1 MKERFVIGCESFFCF
16 ICKKGG
22 AENQNAGVGRI
33 GYLTKRS
40 VYTEGVQQRVDM
52 RRAAWY
58 IRGVNN
64 PIDELGGE
72 AVMKKAV
79 SSVLLCVLLCA
90 CGKASVVV
98 KEGVVVEYGA
108 ELKVENLTDEK
119 VTLKEVKGYDA
130 KKTGEQKVTAIF
142 VNEKDKEIEAEITL
156 EVKDT
161 KKPVIKLKK
170 EKVEITAG
178 DKFDATSN
186 IESVK
191 DPVDGDLKKSKDT
204 KLTKNGYLITSD
216 VNAKKAG
223 SYTVKVT
230 AYDVNGNK
238 AESSYKV
245 TVKKK
250 PQEQT
255 PTQNNNQ
262 TSSNNSY
269 SNNQGNTNYS
279 KPTSGSTSSTKKPSS
294 ASSNNGGSSS
304 GQTTNKPHKHWG
316 PAVEGMYFDSGDELD
331 AWAIQ
336 YHRDQMRQ
344 GNDIGAAWGV
354 SECSCGKL
362 FIHRF
367 Y

>member
-1 MKERFVIGCESFFCF
+1 
-16 ICKKGG
+16 
-22 AENQNAGVGRI
+22 
-33 GYLTKRS
+33 
-40 VYTEGVQQRVDM
+40 
-52 RRAAWY
+52 
-58 IRGVNN
+58 
-64 PIDELGGE
+64 
-72 AVMKKAV
+72 MKKIIG
-79 SSVLLCVLLCA
+79 SVLLCVLLCA
-90 CGKASVVV
+90 CGKASVEV
-98 KEGVVVEYGA
+98 KEGIVIEYGA
-108 ELKVENLTDEK
+108 ELKAEDLTDEK
-119 VTLKEVKGYDA
+119 VTLKEVKSFDA
-130 KKTGEQKVTAIF
+130 KKAGEQKVTAIF

-178 DKFDATSN
+178 DKFDAASN

-191 DPVDGDLKKSKDT
+191 DPVDGDLKKSEDK

-262 TSSNNSY
+262 SSGNGYTS
-269 SNNQGNTNYS
+269 NQGRYN
-279 KPTSGSTSSTKKPSS
+279 KPTSGNT
-294 ASSNNGGSSS
+294 GS
-304 GQTTNKPHKHWG
+304 NKPTQSKPQQTCKAGVVH
-316 PAVEGMYFDSGDELD
+316 PNAM
-331 AWAIQ
+331 
-336 YHRDQMRQ
+336 
-344 GNDIGAAWGV
+344 GN
-354 SECSCGKL
+354 SGKL
-362 FIHRF
+362 FNSEQEAINYGNMMSEKDSSIITF
-367 Y
+367 SYGQVFDYCDDVMNKWTVNFNYGNNFCDKFGLGC

>member
-1 MKERFVIGCESFFCF
+1 M
-16 ICKKGG
+16 
-22 AENQNAGVGRI
+22 
-33 GYLTKRS
+33 
-40 VYTEGVQQRVDM
+40 
-52 RRAAWY
+52 
-58 IRGVNN
+58 
-64 PIDELGGE
+64 
-72 AVMKKAV
+72 
-79 SSVLLCVLLCA
+79 
-90 CGKASVVV
+90 
-98 KEGVVVEYGA
+98 
-108 ELKVENLTDEK
+108 
-119 VTLKEVKGYDA
+119 
-130 KKTGEQKVTAIF
+130 
-142 VNEKDKEIEAEITL
+142 
-156 EVKDT
+156 
-161 KKPVIKLKK
+161 
-170 EKVEITAG
+170 
-178 DKFDATSN
+178 
-186 IESVK
+186 K
-191 DPVDGDLKKSKDT
+191 DPVDGDIKKSEDT
-204 KLTKNGYLITSD
+204 KLTKSGYIITSD

-223 SYTVKVT
+223 SYTVKIT

-250 PQEQT
+250 PQEQA

-331 AWAIQ
+331 AWAKKYQ
-336 YHRDQMRQ
+336 YEQWDK
-344 GNDIGAAWGV
+344 GNDIGSAYGV

-362 FIHRF
+362 YINMF

>member
-1 MKERFVIGCESFFCF
+1 
-16 ICKKGG
+16 
-22 AENQNAGVGRI
+22 
-33 GYLTKRS
+33 
-40 VYTEGVQQRVDM
+40 
-52 RRAAWY
+52 
-58 IRGVNN
+58 
-64 PIDELGGE
+64 
-72 AVMKKAV
+72 MKKIIG
-79 SSVLLCVLLCA
+79 SVLLCVLLCA
-90 CGKASVVV
+90 CGKASVEV
-98 KEGVVVEYGA
+98 KEGIVIEYGA
-108 ELKVENLTDEK
+108 ELKAEDLTDEK
-119 VTLKEVKGYDA
+119 VTLKEVKGFDA
-130 KKTGEQKVTAIF
+130 KKTGEQKVTAVF
-142 VNEKDKEIEAEITL
+142 VNEKDKEIEEEITL

-178 DKFDATSN
+178 DKFDAASN

-191 DPVDGDLKKSKDT
+191 DPVDGDIKRSEDK
-204 KLTKNGYLITSD
+204 KLTKNGYIITSN

-250 PQEQT
+250 PQET

-262 TSSNNSY
+262 SNSNSSTN
-269 SNNQGNTNYS
+269 NNQGSYNKPNTGNTAS
-279 KPTSGSTSSTKKPSS
+279 KPNTGSSSSGS
-294 ASSNNGGSSS
+294 NSS
-304 GQTTNKPHKHWG
+304 GQTNANKPHKHWG

-331 AWAIQ
+331 AWVFSDDCP
-336 YHRDQMRQ
+336 YT
-344 GNDIGAAWGV
+344 GAYGV
-354 SECSCGKL
+354 SKCSCGKL

>member
-1 MKERFVIGCESFFCF
+1 
-16 ICKKGG
+16 
-22 AENQNAGVGRI
+22 
-33 GYLTKRS
+33 
-40 VYTEGVQQRVDM
+40 
-52 RRAAWY
+52 
-58 IRGVNN
+58 
-64 PIDELGGE
+64 
-72 AVMKKAV
+72 MKKMSILVVSAMMFLVVGCSKDLKVAV
-79 SSVLLCVLLCA
+79 KDNL
-90 CGKASVVV
+90 
-98 KEGVVVEYGA
+98 EVEYGDK
-108 ELKVENLTDEK
+108 LDHSLLFDKDNSDEGIT
-119 VTLKEVKGYDA
+119 VKEVKNFDA
-130 KKTGEQKVTAIF
+130 KKTGEQ
-142 VNEKDKEIEAEITL
+142 EITVIFTNVD
-156 EVKDT
+156 EKTKEETIKVSVKDT

-178 DKFDATSN
+178 DKFDVASN

-191 DPVDGDLKKSKDT
+191 DPVDGDIKKSEDT
-204 KLTKNGYLITSD
+204 KLTKSGYIITSD

-223 SYTVKVT
+223 SYTVKIT

-250 PQEQT
+250 PQEQA

-331 AWAIQ
+331 EWAMNYIIE
-336 YHRDQMRQ
+336 Q
-344 GNDIGAAWGV
+344 GDKGNIIGAAYGV

>member
-1 MKERFVIGCESFFCF
+1 
-16 ICKKGG
+16 
-22 AENQNAGVGRI
+22 
-33 GYLTKRS
+33 
-40 VYTEGVQQRVDM
+40 
-52 RRAAWY
+52 
-58 IRGVNN
+58 
-64 PIDELGGE
+64 
-72 AVMKKAV
+72 MKKI
-79 SSVLLCVLLCA
+79 SVLAACA
-90 CGKASVVV
+90 MMILVVGCSKDLKVTV
-98 KEGVVVEYGA
+98 KDNLEVEYGDKLDNA
-108 ELKVENLTDEK
+108 LLYDKEKSDEG
-119 VTLKEVKGYDA
+119 VTVKEVKNFDA
-130 KKTGEQKVTAIF
+130 KKTGEQEIIVVFGDSEKTKEETIKVT
-142 VNEKDKEIEAEITL
+142 
-156 EVKDT
+156 VKDT
-161 KKPVIKLKK
+161 KKPIIKLKK

-178 DKFDATSN
+178 DKFDAASN

-191 DPVDGDLKKSKDT
+191 DPVDGDLEKSEDK

-216 VNAKKAG
+216 VNVKKAG

-269 SNNQGNTNYS
+269 SNNQGNTSYS

-331 AWAIQ
+331 AWVFSDDCP
-336 YHRDQMRQ
+336 YT
-344 GNDIGAAWGV
+344 GAYGV
-354 SECSCGKL
+354 SKCSCGKL
-362 FIHRF
+362 YINMF

>member
-1 MKERFVIGCESFFCF
+1 
-16 ICKKGG
+16 
-22 AENQNAGVGRI
+22 
-33 GYLTKRS
+33 
-40 VYTEGVQQRVDM
+40 
-52 RRAAWY
+52 
-58 IRGVNN
+58 
-64 PIDELGGE
+64 
-72 AVMKKAV
+72 MKKI
-79 SSVLLCVLLCA
+79 SVLAVCA
-90 CGKASVVV
+90 MMILVVGCSKDLKVTV
-98 KEGVVVEYGA
+98 KDNLEVEYGDKLDNSILFDK
-108 ELKVENLTDEK
+108 EQSDEGIA
-119 VTLKEVKGYDA
+119 VKEVKNFDA
-130 KKTGEQKVTAIF
+130 KKTGEQ
-142 VNEKDKEIEAEITL
+142 EITVVFGDSDDKTK
-156 EVKDT
+156 EETIKVSVKDT

-178 DKFDATSN
+178 DKFDAASN

-191 DPVDGDLKKSKDT
+191 DPVDGDLEKSEDK

-250 PQEQT
+250 PQEQA

-269 SNNQGNTNYS
+269 SNNQGNTSYS

-316 PAVEGMYFDSGDELD
+316 PAVEGMYFDTDEECE
-331 AWAIQ
+331 AWAKAYRHEQ
-336 YHRDQMRQ
+336 LQN
-344 GNDIGAAWGV
+344 GNHIGGAYGV

-362 FIHRF
+362 FINMF

>member
-1 MKERFVIGCESFFCF
+1 
-16 ICKKGG
+16 
-22 AENQNAGVGRI
+22 
-33 GYLTKRS
+33 
-40 VYTEGVQQRVDM
+40 
-52 RRAAWY
+52 
-58 IRGVNN
+58 
-64 PIDELGGE
+64 
-72 AVMKKAV
+72 MKKMSILVV
-79 SSVLLCVLLCA
+79 SAMMFL
-90 CGKASVVV
+90 VVGCSKDLKV
-98 KEGVVVEYGA
+98 TIKDNLEVEYGDK
-108 ELKVENLTDEK
+108 LDHSLLFDKDNSDEGIT
-119 VTLKEVKGYDA
+119 VKEVKNFDA
-130 KKTGEQKVTAIF
+130 KKTGEQ
-142 VNEKDKEIEAEITL
+142 EITVVFGDSDDKTK
-156 EVKDT
+156 EETIKVSVKDT

-178 DKFDATSN
+178 DKFDAASN

-191 DPVDGDLKKSKDT
+191 DPVDGDLEKSKDK

-262 TSSNNSY
+262 SSGNGYTSNQGSYNKPATGNTGSNKKPSSGSSNNS
-269 SNNQGNTNYS
+269 
-279 KPTSGSTSSTKKPSS
+279 
-294 ASSNNGGSSS
+294 GSSS

-316 PAVEGMYFDSGDELD
+316 PAVEGMYFDSGDEAD
-331 AWAIQ
+331 AWAIE

-354 SECSCGKL
+354 GECSCGKNY
-362 FIHRF
+362 ITHF

>member
-1 MKERFVIGCESFFCF
+1 
-16 ICKKGG
+16 
-22 AENQNAGVGRI
+22 
-33 GYLTKRS
+33 
-40 VYTEGVQQRVDM
+40 
-52 RRAAWY
+52 
-58 IRGVNN
+58 
-64 PIDELGGE
+64 
-72 AVMKKAV
+72 MKKI
-79 SSVLLCVLLCA
+79 SVLAVCA
-90 CGKASVVV
+90 MMILVVGCS
-98 KEGVVVEYGA
+98 KELKVTIKDNIEVEYGDKLDNSILFDK
-108 ELKVENLTDEK
+108 EQSDEGIA
-119 VTLKEVKGYDA
+119 VKEVKNFDA
-130 KKTGEQKVTAIF
+130 KKTGEQEIIVVFSDSDEKTKEETIKVT
-142 VNEKDKEIEAEITL
+142 
-156 EVKDT
+156 VKDS

-178 DKFDATSN
+178 DKFDAASN

-191 DPVDGDLKKSKDT
+191 DPVDGDIKKSEDK

-262 TSSNNSY
+262 SSGNGYTSNHGSYNKPATGNTGSNKKPSSGSSNNS
-269 SNNQGNTNYS
+269 
-279 KPTSGSTSSTKKPSS
+279 
-294 ASSNNGGSSS
+294 GSSS

-331 AWAIQ
+331 AWVFSDDCP
-336 YHRDQMRQ
+336 YT
-344 GNDIGAAWGV
+344 GAYGV
-354 SECSCGKL
+354 SKCSCGKL

>member
-1 MKERFVIGCESFFCF
+1 
-16 ICKKGG
+16 
-22 AENQNAGVGRI
+22 
-33 GYLTKRS
+33 
-40 VYTEGVQQRVDM
+40 
-52 RRAAWY
+52 
-58 IRGVNN
+58 
-64 PIDELGGE
+64 
-72 AVMKKAV
+72 MKKMSILVVSAMMFLVVGCSKDLKVAV
-79 SSVLLCVLLCA
+79 KDNL
-90 CGKASVVV
+90 
-98 KEGVVVEYGA
+98 EVEYGDK
-108 ELKVENLTDEK
+108 LDHSLLFDKDNSDEGIT
-119 VTLKEVKGYDA
+119 VKEVKNFDA
-130 KKTGEQKVTAIF
+130 KKTGEQ
-142 VNEKDKEIEAEITL
+142 EITVIFTNVD
-156 EVKDT
+156 EKTKEETIKVSVKDT

-178 DKFDATSN
+178 DKFDVASN

-191 DPVDGDLKKSKDT
+191 DPVDGDIKKSEDT
-204 KLTKNGYLITSD
+204 KLTKSGYIITSD

-223 SYTVKVT
+223 SYTVKIT

-250 PQEQT
+250 PQEQA

-316 PAVEGMYFDSGDELD
+316 PAVEGMYFDTDEECE
-331 AWAIQ
+331 AWAKAYRHEQ
-336 YHRDQMRQ
+336 LQN
-344 GNDIGAAWGV
+344 GNHIGGAYGV

-362 FIHRF
+362 FINMF